1 VGPNSER
8 VLRQFAVRGSKRC
21 DRLARRA
28 IFVSLACAHSQF
40 RSLVARA
47 ELQIATPNGV
57 TSDIDCPRVNCLSMK
72 NLRTKSF
79 LLSGRF
85 FSREQALSARLCTLA
100 EATIGLLAHR
110 ISRREYAVVD
120 RASLS
125 NQTNPLELGFW
136 NKPDDV
142 A

>member
-1 VGPNSER
+1 
-8 VLRQFAVRGSKRC
+8 
-21 DRLARRA
+21 
-28 IFVSLACAHSQF
+28 
-40 RSLVARA
+40 
-47 ELQIATPNGV
+47 
-57 TSDIDCPRVNCLSMK
+57 MK

-125 NQTNPLELGFW
+125 NQTNPIELGFW